1 MKLLLLSNS
10 RTPEGAYLAHAI
22 DPIRAMLHDQR
33 RALFIPYAGVTVD
46 WDTYTQDV
54 RQALAPLSLDVEG
67 IHTQADPVAAVRAAE
82 IIIVGGGNTFHLVKR
97 CRELGLLSVIAE
109 RVRGGVP
116 YIGWSAGANL
126 ACPTLCTT
134 NDMPIVDPGGF
145 EALGLIPFQINP
157 HYTNALPA
165 GHRGE
170 TRNQRLA
177 ELLKAQPDVRVIG
190 LPEGDW
196 LVVDDA
202 QVRLGGPYPAP
213 WFRANAEPMTY
224 QPGQVLPN

>member
-10 RTPEGAYLAHAI
+10 RTPEGAYLTHAVA
-22 DPIRAMLHDQR
+22 PVRAMLQGQR
-33 RALFIPYAGVTVD
+33 RALFIPFAGVTVD
-46 WDTYTQDV
+46 WDIYTHDV
-54 RQALAPLSLDVEG
+54 RHAFEPLGLEVEG
-67 IHTQADPVAAVRAAE
+67 VHTQADPVAAVRDAE

-97 CRELGLLSVIAE
+97 CRELGLLTAIAE
-109 RVRGGVP
+109 RVRAGAL

-145 EALGLIPFQINP
+145 DALGLIPFQINP

-170 TRNQRLA
+170 TRQQRLA
-177 ELLKAQPDVRVIG
+177 ELLQARPEMRVIG

-196 LVVDDA
+196 LEVDDD
-202 QVRLGGPYPAP
+202 QVRLAGPFPAP
-213 WFRANAEPMTY
+213 WFRANAEPIDY
-224 QPGQVLPN
+224 QPGQLLPG